1 MLDNFKLVIDAATPI
16 AKLVHRAQIMRLYR
30 KSLRAVNNWAENRDV
45 FNEEATKIRAEFDAN
60 KTLPADRYIHTYIH
74 IYA

>member
-30 KSLRAVNNWAENRDV
+30 KSLRAVNNWAESRDV

-60 KTLPADRYIHTYIH
+60 KALPADR
-74 IYA
+74 